1 MMVVALQ
8 IPVDRKVAIG
18 GDVIRDSGTRK
29 FLDDDTKFFSNF
41 LAL

>member
-18 GDVIRDSGTRK
+18 GDVIRESGKGK
-29 FLDDDTKFFSNF
+29 FPDDDTKFFSKF